1 MSCAQVFELCKVCK
15 KPSKMRIDFLG
26 KVNIVDVVCDCQNKE
41 QDRWLLWLNEEA
53 ENEGQASYGLEGCE
67 EKRKRGRPKKRG

>member
-1 MSCAQVFELCKVCK
+1 MRRYDLLK
-15 KPSKMRIDFLG
+15 KKGIIGMAVMLSKAVLPESSGESILE
-26 KVNIVDVVCDCQNKE
+26 NEE

>member
-26 KVNIVDVVCDCQNKE
+26 KINIVDVVCDCQNKE
-41 QDRWLLWLNEEA
+41 RSKVE
-53 ENEGQASYGLEGCE
+53 
-67 EKRKRGRPKKRG
+67 KKRFKASGRTVRRDYY

>member
-26 KVNIVDVVCDCQNKE
+26 KINIVDVVCDCQNKE
-41 QDRWLLWLNEEA
+41 REKV
-53 ENEGQASYGLEGCE
+53 GQKRFKASSRTVRRDYY
-67 EKRKRGRPKKRG
+67 

>member
-1 MSCAQVFELCKVCK
+1 MRRYDLLK
-15 KPSKMRIDFLG
+15 KKGIIGMAVMLSQAKLTDDEY
-26 KVNIVDVVCDCQNKE
+26 DVILENSL